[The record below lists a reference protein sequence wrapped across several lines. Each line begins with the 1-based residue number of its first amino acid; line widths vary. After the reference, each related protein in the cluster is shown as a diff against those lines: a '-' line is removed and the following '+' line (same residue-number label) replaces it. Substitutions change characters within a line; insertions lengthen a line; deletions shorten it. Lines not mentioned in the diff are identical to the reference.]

1 VDARSCPP
9 DDAGVQ
15 VLAWD
20 DPLPLRP
27 RRILVTGTSGA
38 GKTTLARA
46 LADRLGVP
54 HTDIDG
60 LYHGPNWVP
69 RPEFVADATALAAT
83 DEWVTEW
90 QYSVVRPLFLARADL
105 LVWLDHSRAHVMR
118 QIVRRTLHRRL
129 HRVAMWSG
137 NLEPPLWTIFTRRDH
152 IVRWA
157 WRTHRK
163 TTTRV
168 QTVLAA
174 DDTPVV
180 VRLRTR
186 REVHAWLAGPVAALS
201 AAHPARPGGAERTHR

>member
-1 VDARSCPP
+1 VEP
-9 DDAGVQ
+9 
-15 VLAWD
+15 LAWD

-46 LADRLGVP
+46 LAERLEVP

-60 LYHGPNWVP
+60 LYHGPNWAP
-69 RPEFVADATALAAT
+69 RPEFVAEATALAAT

-90 QYSVVRPLFLARADL
+90 QYSVVRPVFLARADL

-118 QIVRRTLHRRL
+118 QIVPRTLRRRL
-129 HRVAMWSG
+129 HRVALWNG
-137 NLEPPLWTIFTRRDH
+137 NVEPPLWTIFTQRDH

-157 WRTHRK
+157 WRTHEK
-163 TTTRV
+163 TPARV
-168 QTVLAA
+168 RQVLAA
-174 DDTPVV
+174 DDPPPV

-186 REVHAWLAGPVAALS
+186 REVHAWIDGPVAAVAL
-201 AAHPARPGGAERTHR
+201 AR